1 MRKEKKAKR
10 KGRVMW
16 GFIYVTVFIA
26 AFGGSIAFKMKHDPF
41 GGEFKVNWDDS
52 VGRAYT
58 DIAYGEGEANKFDLY
73 VPADDSRSSYGLS
86 RRPVSSLWV

>member
-26 AFGGSIAFKMKHDPF
+26 AFGGSIALKMKHDPF

-58 DIAYGEGEANKFDLY
+58 KSEAK
-73 VPADDSRSSYGLS
+73 RS
-86 RRPVSSLWV
+86 